1 LRILIFQKIKVQD
14 RRIIFGVKMDIPNQ
28 VCKWAEREIE
38 SGRSHPAKVLTEL
51 GSMVLKLW
59 KNQQRQEEYLKKRY
73 QHLLRPDPQEKA
85 TQK

>member
-1 LRILIFQKIKVQD
+1 
-14 RRIIFGVKMDIPNQ
+14 MDIPNQ

-59 KNQQRQEEYLKKRY
+59 KNQQKLEAWNKKRY
-73 QHLLRPDPQEKA
+73 EHLIRPDVQEKA
-85 TQK
+85 EPEK